1 MNQKMD
7 LQVPALILEKILA
20 LIATHLKVEPVELVL
35 ITTDEHNSSFWLVA
49 PHKHFALQL
58 APRDSIGLLFYE
70 RRYALSLHLSSF

>member
-7 LQVPALILEKILA
+7 LPLLALNLEKSLA
-20 LIATHLKVEPVELVL
+20 LVATHLNVESVELVL
-35 ITTDEHNSSFWLVA
+35 IATGKHNSSFWLVA

-70 RRYALSLHLSSF
+70 RRYA